1 MDADNLPVS
10 EAPSREELLRRVD
23 ERLASIDRRVE
34 TLARE
39 RQHEEFS
46 IARLVGVVVQVA
58 AVGALIV
65 AIASWAFQ
73 AALGQ
78 QLVLLLFAGV
88 LQLGALTAFVV
99 AGSAR

>member
-1 MDADNLPVS
+1 METDNAPVT
-10 EAPSREELLRRVD
+10 ETLSREELLRRVD
-23 ERLASIDRRVE
+23 ERLASIDRRLE
-34 TLARE
+34 SLARE

-46 IARLVGVVVQVA
+46 IARLIGVVVQVA
-58 AVGALIV
+58 AVGALV
-65 AIASWAFQ
+65 VSIAAWAFQ

-99 AGSAR
+99 AGTSR

>member
-1 MDADNLPVS
+1 VETDNAPVT
-10 EAPSREELLRRVD
+10 ETLSREELLRRVD
-23 ERLASIDRRVE
+23 ERLASIDRRLE
-34 TLARE
+34 SLARE

-46 IARLVGVVVQVA
+46 IARLIGVVVQVA
-58 AVGALIV
+58 AVGALV
-65 AIASWAFQ
+65 VSIAAWAFQ

-99 AGSAR
+99 AGTSR

>member
-1 MDADNLPVS
+1 METDNAPVS

-23 ERLASIDRRVE
+23 ERLASIDRRME
-34 TLARE
+34 TLVRE

-58 AVGALIV
+58 AVGALVV
-65 AIASWAFQ
+65 AIASWVFQ

-78 QLVLLLFAGV
+78 QLVLLLLATV

-99 AGSAR
+99 AGSSR